1 MRNVLI
7 IENDREFRESIK
19 KNVKLLGYNVSAV
32 KGSKEAE
39 NVLKYQKQVDLVI
52 INYET
57 LGMSG
62 QDLANWVLQNCSRSE
77 VVITHHLET
86 SICTAALTVPD
97 EVVDKSAL
105 INDLPGILDRRIGH
119 PDPLSYSIL
128 KIESP
133 VEIPHDIAK
142 RVISKNRA
150 RKLRKQYRPPPISR
164 PISRR

>member
-7 IENDREFRESIK
+7 IENNREFRESIK

-62 QDLANWVLQNCSRSE
+62 PDLGKWVLQNCSRSGSQ
-77 VVITHHLET
+77 VIFTHGLE
-86 SICTAALTVPD
+86 SSVCAAALIIADDVI
-97 EVVDKSAL
+97 ERSVL
-105 INDLPGILDRRIGH
+105 IDDLPTILNRHIGH
-119 PDPLSYSIL
+119 PDPLSYSTL
-128 KIESP
+128 KIESS

-164 PISRR
+164 R